1 MEMSI
6 NIAIDGPAGAGK
18 STAAKAVAKRLSF
31 VYIDTGALYRAL
43 AVHFLRK
50 GLKTDDCEGIKSSC
64 GDAEVEISFRDGEQH
79 VLLNKEDVTDLLRT
93 EEVGNMASASSA
105 IPAVRAKLLDLQRDL
120 AASSN
125 VVMDGRDIGTRILP
139 HAQVKIFLTASVDT
153 RAERRYT
160 ELQKK
165 GAGCSLDEIRADIC
179 DRDHRDSTRAA
190 SPLKKADDA
199 VLIDSSGMT
208 IEEVTEAVLDVYER
222 CLAENRCGAGDEA

>member
-79 VLLNKEDVTDLLRT
+79 VR
-93 EEVGNMASASSA
+93 S
-105 IPAVRAKLLDLQRDL
+105 
-120 AASSN
+120 
-125 VVMDGRDIGTRILP
+125 
-139 HAQVKIFLTASVDT
+139 
-153 RAERRYT
+153 
-160 ELQKK
+160 
-165 GAGCSLDEIRADIC
+165 
-179 DRDHRDSTRAA
+179 
-190 SPLKKADDA
+190 
-199 VLIDSSGMT
+199 
-208 IEEVTEAVLDVYER
+208 
-222 CLAENRCGAGDEA
+222 